1 MKYLSALFLLSLLLA
16 CSPGD
21 STSAGDAPEK
31 ATAPESAPQPSDD
44 EPLPFPVYTSFQQL
58 EPLFHKNN
66 DTTYVINFWATWCK
80 PCVAELPYFEE
91 LNRKVQGEKVK
102 VILVSL
108 DFPRKLRSDL
118 LPFLRN
124 RNIQSEVIALID
136 GDYNAW
142 IDKVNPEWGGEI
154 PVTYIYRGEKVKFH
168 RGAFRNFEELEQA
181 VREISIP

>member
-154 PVTYIYRGEKVKFH
+154 PVTYIYREEKVKFH